1 MPKHVELTKKRQD
14 IYINYSA
21 NKNIINITNISN
33 ITNITNITNI
43 IKITNIT
50 NISNITNIIKIT
62 NIINI
67 ITIIN
72 IIDIIIIIKRS
83 KLKGAAADHLTL
95 NFYSLAFHA
104 NNSPPLKFEFPR
116 KILTFVALVR
126 LSLAFSTGLFVQSL
140 GLLSIKSELGIVRI
154 DRMFLLLFVSNELSP
169 FSSI

>member
-1 MPKHVELTKKRQD
+1 MPKHIELTKKRQD

-21 NKNIINITNISN
+21 NKNISNISN
-33 ITNITNITNI
+33 ISNITNI

-67 ITIIN
+67 IIITNIIN
-72 IIDIIIIIKRS
+72 IIIIARRS
-83 KLKGAAADHLTL
+83 KLEGAAADHLTL

-116 KILTFVALVR
+116 KILTFVVLER
-126 LSLAFSTGLFVQSL
+126 LSPTFSTGLSV
-140 GLLSIKSELGIVRI
+140 
-154 DRMFLLLFVSNELSP
+154 DC
-169 FSSI
+169 

>member
-21 NKNIINITNISN
+21 NKNITNITNISN
-33 ITNITNITNI
+33 ISNITNI

-50 NISNITNIIKIT
+50 NITNILNIT

-67 ITIIN
+67 IIIAR
-72 IIDIIIIIKRS
+72 RS

-104 NNSPPLKFEFPR
+104 NTVNTIYVF
-116 KILTFVALVR
+116 
-126 LSLAFSTGLFVQSL
+126 
-140 GLLSIKSELGIVRI
+140 
-154 DRMFLLLFVSNELSP
+154 
-169 FSSI
+169 